1 MGEIHVRGD
10 QLIAWR
16 LQTIFQMLASFGPG
30 GFLSQIHQQATLRKP
45 SGFIAT
51 SEYAE
56 PVRSLAKLFSND
68 KSLRFPLR
76 VVKIFFRIVNFL

>member
-1 MGEIHVRGD
+1 MEATDHLSDVGKFWS
-10 QLIAWR
+10 WR
-16 LQTIFQMLASFGPG
+16 FPVPDPPTSNW
-30 GFLSQIHQQATLRKP
+30 KV
-45 SGFIAT
+45 GFIAT
-51 SEYAE
+51 FECAE